1 MVILKVQQTH
11 LLEPIGTTS
20 TTGVMSLTH
29 TTRLSRHRGKEIQSK
44 PRIDGTR
51 LIGGLTYMNVH
62 IYSDQMWIDAAD
74 KYYLEDN
81 KKHTMVY
88 I

>member
-1 MVILKVQQTH
+1 
-11 LLEPIGTTS
+11 
-20 TTGVMSLTH
+20 
-29 TTRLSRHRGKEIQSK
+29 
-44 PRIDGTR
+44 
-51 LIGGLTYMNVH
+51 MNVH

-88 I
+88 IYIEMILMLNHGCMHTSINDLYN

>member
-1 MVILKVQQTH
+1 
-11 LLEPIGTTS
+11 
-20 TTGVMSLTH
+20 
-29 TTRLSRHRGKEIQSK
+29 
-44 PRIDGTR
+44 
-51 LIGGLTYMNVH
+51 MNVH